1 MNVKCP
7 LCIIV
12 AAMVLICSACA
23 PVVYGTRAP
32 LDTPARHVENGIRFL
47 NTGKIEDAFRE
58 FTRARSLDAAYAPA
72 YVGIGFCY
80 GLMGNYEKGLK
91 TMEAAGRLQ
100 KP

>member
-1 MNVKCP
+1 MNSKCSVVIA
-7 LCIIV
+7 IIV
-12 AAMVLICSACA
+12 LTLLYACA
-23 PVVYGTRAP
+23 PIIYAPKAP

-47 NTGKIEDAFRE
+47 NFGKIEDAFRE
-58 FTRARSLDAAYAPA
+58 FNRAKSLDPSYAPA

-91 TMEAAGRLQ
+91 IMEEAGQLP